1 MESKLDHVLD
11 KITELIIEAKSI
23 NCPYVGI
30 FALEK
35 ILRECGREVEDD
47 D

>member
-11 KITELIIEAKSI
+11 EITKLIVEAKSI

-30 FALEK
+30 FALEE
-35 ILRECGREVEDD
+35 ILQECGREIEDD
-47 D
+47 